1 MIVMVCIA
9 SYTYSIDFTF
19 GIDWAD
25 SQTVDSTAIGAM
37 AVINEISRYFDLEVQ
52 IDEVIGWSQPAIIR
66 NVRMRGID
74 AVVLPM
80 LGRNAGPVA
89 RLRRRSLVSGLIAG
103 TGALVIDEYDRPL
116 ARTVR

>member
-1 MIVMVCIA
+1 MVCIA
-9 SYTYSIDFTF
+9 SYSYSIDFNF

-25 SQTVDSTAIGAM
+25 SQAVDSTATGAM

-52 IDEVIGWSQPAIIR
+52 VDEVIGWSQPAIIR

-116 ARTVR
+116 ARTVH